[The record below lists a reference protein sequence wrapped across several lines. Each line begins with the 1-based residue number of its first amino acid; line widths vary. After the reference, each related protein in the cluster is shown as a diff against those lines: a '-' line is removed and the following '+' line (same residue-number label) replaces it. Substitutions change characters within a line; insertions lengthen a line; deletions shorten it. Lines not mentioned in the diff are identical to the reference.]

1 MLGHI
6 IVSLLG
12 TSSLPSQPP
21 LPPGSRSLSPLQGW
35 AGDLDLGRVGSG
47 GGLWPSWARLGASPE
62 PGEGAPGFPEPGR
75 AAIYSAGNL
84 AGLFQASQVPKE
96 SRLQAERGGPQAP
109 PLILFPTK
117 FLASSPCSQAPTLAQ
132 PGMKHFTA
140 PFSLLLGS
148 PSSPHMAEQ
157 RARTLMG

>member
-12 TSSLPSQPP
+12 TSCLPSQPP
-21 LPPGSRSLSPLQGW
+21 LPPGSRNLSPLQGW
-35 AGDLDLGRVGSG
+35 AGDLDLGKVGSG

-96 SRLQAERGGPQAP
+96 SRLQAERGAP
-109 PLILFPTK
+109 R
-117 FLASSPCSQAPTLAQ
+117 
-132 PGMKHFTA
+132 
-140 PFSLLLGS
+140 
-148 PSSPHMAEQ
+148 PSSHSLSNEVSSIFPMLPGPHPGPAWHEVPHSPLQPLAVVPIISLYGRAE
-157 RARTLMG
+157 R